1 MTDRE
6 LLDAA
11 VQRIVELEAEIAALK
26 AKHVATPSSHPEI
39 PDNSQPVARV
49 AGYSGGR
56 CVIEPL
62 DGKSVFST
70 GMAVYTRGMRELSD
84 EEIIAVADAM
94 DQFSLMLQDE
104 IVRFARAILDAALA
118 AEPQQPVAW
127 RDKPALPGYP
137 SYEYNRQGIGEPLYT
152 KPVAAQYSDL
162 VSDGGLDPRNASDV
176 AAPQDQDAKDAAR
189 YRWLRDKSE
198 PAYFIRMPYNLWDE
212 TIDAAIQ

>member
-1 MTDRE
+1 MITRE
-6 LLDAA
+6 QLQQIRDALDQAVNGSLLRDGLNHDDD
-11 VQRIVELEAEIAALK
+11 ELSSIAARSDNAYTKVKLVC
-26 AKHVATPSSHPEI
+26 HVKRLGEAL
-39 PDNSQPVARV
+39 R
-49 AGYSGGR
+49 
-56 CVIEPL
+56 
-62 DGKSVFST
+62 
-70 GMAVYTRGMRELSD
+70 
-84 EEIIAVADAM
+84 
-94 DQFSLMLQDE
+94 
-104 IVRFARAILDAALA
+104 ILDAALSAPDQEPVDDDWTQEDGKHLHEPVTAPVA
-118 AEPQQPVAW
+118 APDPQPVAW
-127 RDKPALPGYP
+127 RDKSALPGYP